1 MTNIEH
7 SGVVLSSQNGCVE
20 VKIEVLSACAHCE
33 AHARCGMADSK
44 EKIVTA
50 QTDDWQSYREGE
62 KVNVIMSEQNGL
74 LAVLFAYVLPALI
87 ILTAFISLYLLKVPE
102 LLTALITLAITGIYA
117 LVLYFNRNHLQKKFS
132 IQIAHI

>member
-7 SGVVLSSQNGCVE
+7 SGTVLSSQNGAVE
-20 VKIEVLSACAHCE
+20 VQIEVLSACAHCE

-50 QTDDWQSYREGE
+50 HTDDWQTYHAGD

-74 LAVLFAYVLPALI
+74 LAVLFAYVLPSVLI
-87 ILTAFISLYLLKVPE
+87 LAAFISLCLLHVPE
-102 LLTALITLAITGIYA
+102 LLTALTTLAVTGVYV
-117 LVLYFNRNHLQKKFS
+117 LLLYFNRNRLQKKFS